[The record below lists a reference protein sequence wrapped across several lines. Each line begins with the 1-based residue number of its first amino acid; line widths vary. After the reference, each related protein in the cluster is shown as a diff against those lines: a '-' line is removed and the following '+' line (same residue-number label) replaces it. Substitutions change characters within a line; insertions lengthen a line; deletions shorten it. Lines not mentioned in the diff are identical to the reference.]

1 MNELTRLFGLGKL
14 KPVVSRVYL
23 LDEVPRALEDMAARR
38 VVGKV
43 VVDTTRW
50 TAGGGSGGGG
60 GGGGSYR
67 GGARKAAAALS
78 AISRL

>member
-1 MNELTRLFGLGKL
+1 MDELARLFRLGKL
-14 KPVVSRVYL
+14 KPVVSRVYP

-43 VVDTTRW
+43 VIDTTRW
-50 TAGGGSGGGG
+50 AASGSGGGRGYGGGG
-60 GGGGSYR
+60 GGR
-67 GGARKAAAALS
+67 EAATAPS